1 MSVPN
6 FTVSSSSA
14 RRPMCWRLRHSVWLL
29 APILGF
35 GVLSC
40 IGFIYCAIRVRSIR
54 WIIVA
59 GSATCASILAVALDI
74 LWGDSAGDPSGASIS
89 FTLMWWLV
97 SVIFG
102 FVINRDYL
110 QWRSTG
116 VDPMAKHQTAPAW
129 PNGSPG
135 Y

>member
-1 MSVPN
+1 MPAPN
-6 FTVSSSSA
+6 FRVPPSPA
-14 RRPMCWRLRHSVWLL
+14 RRPMWWRLRHSLWLL

-40 IGFIYCAIRVRSIR
+40 IGFIYCAIRVKSNR

-59 GSATCASILAVALDI
+59 TSATCASILAVVLEI
-74 LWGDSAGDPSGASIS
+74 LWEDSAGDPTSAAIS
-89 FTLMWWLV
+89 FTVMWWLA
-97 SVIFG
+97 SIIFG

-116 VDPMAKHQTAPAW
+116 VDPMTKHQAAPAF
-129 PNGSPG
+129 SDRARK
-135 Y
+135 

>member
-6 FTVSSSSA
+6 FRVPSSPS
-14 RRPMCWRLRHSVWLL
+14 RRRIWWRLQHSLWLL
-29 APILGF
+29 APMLGF

-40 IGFIYCAIRVRSIR
+40 IGFVYCAIRVKSKK
-54 WIIVA
+54 WIMVA
-59 GSATCASILAVALDI
+59 GSATCASILAVVLEI
-74 LWGDSAGDPSGASIS
+74 LWEDSAGGPSSAAIT

-97 SVIFG
+97 SIIFG

-116 VDPMAKHQTAPAW
+116 VDPMARHRTAPAW
-129 PNGSPG
+129 PSGAPK
-135 Y
+135 